1 MINIKSLLSI
11 AGLFIGF
18 AACSTPPDTL
28 GKLDL
33 KKWRQDRGGCKN
45 ERSALIDDLRG
56 EQKQLVGKFA
66 DDIGKI
72 LGRPDIH
79 QLGER
84 NTKFYIYFL
93 EKGPQCDDITKKSD
107 AKKMILKFNA
117 IGLMSEITYQSRP
130 LWLFSIM
137 ILIGAES

>member
-1 MINIKSLLSI
+1 MLKLKSYVAVL
-11 AGLFIGF
+11 GLFIVLT
-18 AACSTPPDTL
+18 ACSTPPDKL
-28 GKLDL
+28 GNLDV
-33 KKWRQDRGGCKN
+33 KKWRQDRGGCKG
-45 ERSALIDDLRG
+45 ERAALVSDLKT
-56 EQKQLVGKFA
+56 EQKQLLGKFA

-93 EKGPQCDDITKKSD
+93 EKGPQCADITKKSE
-107 AKKMILKFNA
+107 AKKVILKFNA

-130 LWLFSIM
+130 L
-137 ILIGAES
+137 

>member
-1 MINIKSLLSI
+1 MTKIKSFFSVL
-11 AGLFIGF
+11 GLFVMLT
-18 AACSTPPDTL
+18 ACSAPPDKL
-28 GKLDL
+28 GKLDV
-33 KKWRQDRGGCKN
+33 KKWRQDRGGCKGD
-45 ERSALIDDLRG
+45 RVSLISDLKA
-56 EQKQLVGKFA
+56 EQKQLLGKFA

-93 EKGPQCDDITKKSD
+93 EKGAQCEDITKKSD
-107 AKKMILKFNA
+107 ARKVILKFNA

-130 LWLFSIM
+130 L
-137 ILIGAES
+137 

>member
-1 MINIKSLLSI
+1 MVRIKSWMSAAVLCVAIL
-11 AGLFIGF
+11 
-18 AACSTPPDTL
+18 ACSAPPDTL

-33 KKWRQDRGGCKN
+33 KKWRGDRGGCKN
-45 ERSALIDDLRG
+45 ERLELVADLRG
-56 EQKQLVGKFA
+56 EQKQLLGKFA

-93 EKGPQCDDITKKSD
+93 ERGPQCDEIVRKSD
-107 AKKMILKFNA
+107 AKKVILKFNA
-117 IGLMSEITYQSRP
+117 IGLLSEITYQSRP
-130 LWLFSIM
+130 L
-137 ILIGAES
+137 

>member
-1 MINIKSLLSI
+1 MIKVKSWICL
-11 AGLFIGF
+11 AGLFLGLV
-18 AACSTPPDTL
+18 ACSTPPDTL

-33 KKWRQDRGGCKN
+33 KKWREDRGGCKS
-45 ERSALIDDLRG
+45 ERSVLVADLRG
-56 EQKQLVGKFA
+56 EQKQLLGKFA

-93 EKGPQCDDITKKSD
+93 EKGPQCDDITKKSE
-107 AKKMILKFNA
+107 AKKVILKFNA
-117 IGLMSEITYQSRP
+117 IGLLSEINYQTTV
-130 LWLFSIM
+130 LK
-137 ILIGAES
+137 

>member
-11 AGLFIGF
+11 AGLFIGL

-130 LWLFSIM
+130 L
-137 ILIGAES
+137 

>member
-1 MINIKSLLSI
+1 MKSILALASLFF
-11 AGLFIGF
+11 GL
-18 AACSTPPDTL
+18 AACSAPPDTL

-45 ERSALIDDLRG
+45 ERTGLVADMRA
-56 EQKQLVGKFA
+56 EQKQLMGKFA

-72 LGRPDIH
+72 LGKPDIH
-79 QLGER
+79 QLGAG
-84 NTKFYIYFL
+84 NTKFYVYFL
-93 EKGPQCDDITKKSD
+93 EKGPQCDDITKKSE

-130 LWLFSIM
+130 L
-137 ILIGAES
+137 